1 MSTIPDAPVVAA
13 APPRPPLRLP
23 LIAALAL
30 AFVSLALI
38 SGIAYI
44 VVLAGATGTAERLLV
59 DRAARV
65 VDAQVALVKSRLD
78 PVAEHLE
85 LIAAL
90 AAHGRLDIN
99 SPVDMREA
107 LWVMMTKVPAI
118 SSAGFATFDLRM
130 DRVIRYPDGKVTRDT
145 ISLVDV
151 PRGLEQ
157 FRELQTAHNTYWGAP
172 FWSHPQQQLVLNV
185 IGPRIMSTAIG
196 IHPLFVF
203 FALLLGSR
211 IAGFWG
217 VFLAMPVAGV
227 INTFV
232 RYVYEVARGRRART
246 QAATLFEERDA
257 AAAAAAADARDAA
270 TEARGAARAAR
281 EAKLLTRG
289 K

>member
-1 MSTIPDAPVVAA
+1 MNTGTAYDVPDVTTQTSNGIAV
-13 APPRPPLRLP
+13 RRRLRLP

-65 VDAQVALVKSRLD
+65 VDAQVALVRSRLD

-130 DRVIRYPDGKVTRDT
+130 DRVIRRPDG
-145 ISLVDV
+145 
-151 PRGLEQ
+151 Q
-157 FRELQTAHNTYWGAP
+157 
-172 FWSHPQQQLVLNV
+172 
-185 IGPRIMSTAIG
+185 IM
-196 IHPLFVF
+196 
-203 FALLLGSR
+203 
-211 IAGFWG
+211 
-217 VFLAMPVAGV
+217 
-227 INTFV
+227 
-232 RYVYEVARGRRART
+232 
-246 QAATLFEERDA
+246 
-257 AAAAAAADARDAA
+257 
-270 TEARGAARAAR
+270 
-281 EAKLLTRG
+281 
-289 K
+289 

>member
-1 MSTIPDAPVVAA
+1 LSTIPDAPVVAA

-65 VDAQVALVKSRLD
+65 VDAQVALVRSRLD

-90 AAHGRLDIN
+90 AAHGRLDIS

-118 SSAGFATFDLRM
+118 SSAGFATFDLKM
-130 DRVIRYPDGKVTRDT
+130 ERVIRYPDGKVTRDT
-145 ISLVDV
+145 ISLSTCRAVSSSSV
-151 PRGLEQ
+151 SCRPRTTLIGGL
-157 FRELQTAHNTYWGAP
+157 RSGVTRSSSSCSTCARRCGA
-172 FWSHPQQQLVLNV
+172 
-185 IGPRIMSTAIG
+185 STTPSSAACSPPSRSAIF
-196 IHPLFVF
+196 H
-203 FALLLGSR
+203 
-211 IAGFWG
+211 
-217 VFLAMPVAGV
+217 
-227 INTFV
+227 T
-232 RYVYEVARGRRART
+232 
-246 QAATLFEERDA
+246 
-257 AAAAAAADARDAA
+257 
-270 TEARGAARAAR
+270 
-281 EAKLLTRG
+281 
-289 K
+289 